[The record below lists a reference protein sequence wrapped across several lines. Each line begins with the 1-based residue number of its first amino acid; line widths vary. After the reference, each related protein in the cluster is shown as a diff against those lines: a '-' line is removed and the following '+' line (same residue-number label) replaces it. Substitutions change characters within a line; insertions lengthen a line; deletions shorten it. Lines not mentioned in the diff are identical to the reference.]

1 MLHDPARRAGA
12 SEPCDACL
20 RRGFLVGRL
29 ATRMADLLERRSGR
43 VAEVLALADA
53 DLIAS
58 VAGADANAVRSYVED
73 FDVDAARDCL
83 QAGGV
88 RALCRHQPAYPP
100 QLAVLADAPAVLFV
114 KGAADLST
122 LLGDDIVTVVGTR
135 RPSPYGRTMAREL
148 GRGLAAADLRVVSGL
163 AIGIDAEA
171 HRGCLE
177 RAGTPIAVLACGPDV
192 VYPRTNCAVYERIL
206 EHGLVVSELPP
217 GWRPF
222 RWAFPA
228 RNRIMAGLAAM
239 TVVVEAAQP
248 SGSLITSTFASQCGR
263 AVGAVPGLVTSRLAA
278 GTNGLLADGA
288 RLVTGAVDIV
298 EELFGVDAGAR
309 MAAAPGDSA
318 TERSQVGLE
327 PVARRLLDA
336 VEAGHDIDAIC
347 LEAGLPAREVRAG
360 LARLEASG
368 HVCRD
373 GLGSYHR
380 AATTSTPALGRIQP

>member
-1 MLHDPARRAGA
+1 MLHDPARRAETT
-12 SEPCDACL
+12 EPCDACL

-29 ATRMADLLERRSGR
+29 ATRMADLLERRSER
-43 VAEVLALADA
+43 VAEVLALADS

-58 VAGADANAVRSYVED
+58 VAGADANAVRSYVEG
-73 FDVDAARDCL
+73 FDVDSARGWL
-83 QAGGV
+83 EAGGI
-88 RALCRHQPAYPP
+88 RALCRHQLAYPP
-100 QLAVLADAPAVLFV
+100 QLAALADAPAVLFV
-114 KGAADLST
+114 KGAADLSA

-135 RPSPYGRTMAREL
+135 RPSPYGRTIAREL

-163 AIGIDAEA
+163 ALGIDAEA

-177 RAGTPIAVLACGPDV
+177 AAGTPIAVLACGPDI
-192 VYPRTNCAVYERIL
+192 VYPKTNRAVYGRVL

-222 RWAFPA
+222 KWAFPA

-239 TVVVEAAQP
+239 TVVVEAALP
-248 SGSLITSTFASQCGR
+248 SGSLITSAFASQCGR
-263 AVGAVPGLVTSRLAA
+263 AVGAVPGQVTSRLAA

-288 RLVTGAVDIV
+288 RLVTGAVDVV

-309 MAAAPGDSA
+309 IATAPGSSA
-318 TERSQVGLE
+318 TDGLESRLE

-336 VEAGHDIDAIC
+336 IEAGHDIDSIC
-347 LEAGLPAREVRAG
+347 LQAALPAREVRAG

-373 GLGSYHR
+373 GLGTYHR
-380 AATTSTPALGRIQP
+380 SAEH

>member
-83 QAGGV
+83 EAGGV

-114 KGAADLST
+114 KGAADLSA

-192 VYPRTNCAVYERIL
+192 VYPRTNFAVYERIL

>member
-1 MLHDPARRAGA
+1 MLHDPARRAETT
-12 SEPCDACL
+12 EPCDACL

-29 ATRMADLLERRSGR
+29 ATRMADLLERRSER
-43 VAEVLALADA
+43 VAEVLALADS

-58 VAGADANAVRSYVED
+58 VAGADANAVRSYVEG
-73 FDVDAARDCL
+73 FDVDSARGWL
-83 QAGGV
+83 EASGI
-88 RALCRHQPAYPP
+88 RALCRHQLAYPP
-100 QLAVLADAPAVLFV
+100 QLAALADAPAVLFV
-114 KGAADLST
+114 KGAADLSA
-122 LLGDDIVTVVGTR
+122 LLGDDIITVVGTR
-135 RPSPYGRTMAREL
+135 RPSPYGRTIAREL

-163 AIGIDAEA
+163 ALGIDAEA

-177 RAGTPIAVLACGPDV
+177 AAGTPIAVLACGPDI
-192 VYPRTNCAVYERIL
+192 VYPKTNRAVYGRVL

-222 RWAFPA
+222 KWAFPA

-248 SGSLITSTFASQCGR
+248 SGSLITSAFASQCGR
-263 AVGAVPGLVTSRLAA
+263 AVGAVPGQVTSRLAA

-288 RLVTGAVDIV
+288 RLVTGAVDVV
-298 EELFGVDAGAR
+298 EELFGVDAGAQI
-309 MAAAPGDSA
+309 ATAPGSSA
-318 TERSQVGLE
+318 TDGLESGLE

-336 VEAGHDIDAIC
+336 VEAGHDIDSIC
-347 LEAGLPAREVRAG
+347 LQAALPAREVRAG

-373 GLGSYHR
+373 GLGTYYR
-380 AATTSTPALGRIQP
+380 AAEH

>member
-83 QAGGV
+83 EAGGV

-114 KGAADLST
+114 KGAADLSA

-309 MAAAPGDSA
+309 IAAAPGDSA

>member
-1 MLHDPARRAGA
+1 MLHDPARRAA

-83 QAGGV
+83 EAGGV

-114 KGAADLST
+114 KGAADLSA

-309 MAAAPGDSA
+309 MAAAPRDSA
-318 TERSQVGLE
+318 SERSQVGLE

>member
-1 MLHDPARRAGA
+1 MLHDPARPAGA

-29 ATRMADLLERRSGR
+29 ATRMADLLERRSER
-43 VAEVLALADA
+43 VAEVLALGDA

-58 VAGADANAVRSYVED
+58 VAGADAHVVRGYIEG
-73 FDVDAARDCL
+73 FDVDSARSRL
-83 QAGGV
+83 AAGGV
-88 RALCRHQPAYPP
+88 RALCRHQLAYPP
-100 QLAVLADAPAVLFV
+100 QLAALDDAPAVLFV
-114 KGAADLST
+114 KGAADLCA
-122 LLGDDIVTVVGTR
+122 LLGDDVVAVVGTR

-148 GRGLAAADLRVVSGL
+148 GRGLAAAGLRVVSGL

-171 HRGCLE
+171 HRGCLDG
-177 RAGTPIAVLACGPDV
+177 AGTPIAVLACGPDV
-192 VYPRTNCAVYERIL
+192 VYPRTNRDVYERIL
-206 EHGLVVSELPP
+206 KHGLVVSELPP

-248 SGSLITSTFASQCGR
+248 SGSLITSTLAGQCGR
-263 AVGAVPGLVTSRLAA
+263 AVGAVPGQVTSRLAA
-278 GTNGLLADGA
+278 GSNGLLADGA
-288 RLVTGAVDIV
+288 RLVTGAVDVV
-298 EELFGVDAGAR
+298 EELFGVAAGAR
-309 MAAAPGDSA
+309 IAAAPGGSPTDGSEA
-318 TERSQVGLE
+318 GLE
-327 PVARRLLDA
+327 PVARLLLDA

-347 LEAGLPAREVRAG
+347 LQAALSVRDVRAG

-368 HVCRD
+368 HVRRD

-380 AATTSTPALGRIQP
+380 AADAR